1 MEKISEGALDKR
13 LSKKQILHRSKD
25 FERLLKGGKRVRFE
39 SFDVVYGSN
48 DFGYSRVG
56 YIVSKK
62 ISKKA
67 VVRNRVKRLFR
78 EYFRYNKSLF
88 GSKDIIFICKRN
100 ISTWK
105 PDTIEKSIR
114 SSRRFNRD
122 D

>member
-1 MEKISEGALDKR
+1 MEKINEGALDGR
-13 LSKKQILHRSKD
+13 LSKERVLRRSKD

-62 ISKKA
+62 ISKKS
-67 VVRNRVKRLFR
+67 VIRNRVKRLFR

-88 GSKDIIFICKRN
+88 GSRDIIFICKRN

-105 PDTIEKSIR
+105 PDTIESNIR
-114 SSRRFNRD
+114 SSRRFNKYD
-122 D
+122 

>member
-1 MEKISEGALDKR
+1 MEKIKDGTVNRCLPKSQVLR
-13 LSKKQILHRSKD
+13 RSKD

-100 ISTWK
+100 ISAWK
-105 PDTIEKSIR
+105 PDTIEKNIR